1 METIFDKV
9 DSALVQNLSER
20 PEAFQDSHYLNG
32 SAAAATAQQIGSA
45 DLFTPTNGRT
55 PLNQPL
61 PAQIVA
67 ALNLTL
73 VGEYLET
80 EFYSRGLNTPGLIP
94 NELRQVFVR
103 ILLNEV
109 GHRETLLTVLG
120 AQAIPK
126 PTLDFTARGA
136 LPDVFSNFQTFVN
149 LGRTF
154 EDNGVRAI
162 KGQAGNVMADD
173 FVLTTAL
180 RFHSVEARH
189 ASELRRIA
197 GLKGWIVLN
206 QRGNI
211 PAILQG
217 VYDGEENVVQGGVNL
232 VTLTG
237 LPATTVS
244 EAFDEPLTADQVLRN
259 LQPFVR
265 FRRGGILF
273 RDELRNKGK
282 EEAAADSTLR

>member
-1 METIFDKV
+1 METIFEKV
-9 DSALVQNLSER
+9 DSALVQNLSEH
-20 PEAFQDSHYLNG
+20 PEAFHDSRYLNS
-32 SAAAATAQQIGSA
+32 SAAASQQTGNS

-61 PAQIVA
+61 PPQIIA
-67 ALNLTL
+67 ALNLGLTT
-73 VGEYLET
+73 EYLET
-80 EFYSRGLNTPGLIP
+80 EFYTTGLNTPGLIP
-94 NELRQVFVR
+94 NDLRQVFVR

-120 AQAIPK
+120 LNSIPK
-126 PTLDFTARGA
+126 PFLDFTARGA
-136 LPDVFSNFQTFVN
+136 VPDVFSNFQSFLN

-154 EDNGVRAI
+154 EDQGVRFV
-162 KGQAGNVMADD
+162 KGQAGNVMSDD

-180 RFHSVEARH
+180 RFHSTEARH

-197 GLKGWIVLN
+197 GLKGWITLN

-211 PAILQG
+211 PAIFQG
-217 VYDGEENVVQGGVNL
+217 VYDGEENVVQGGINL
-232 VTLTG
+232 VALTG

-265 FRRGGILF
+265 FRRGRGNIF
-273 RDELRNKGK
+273 GNDSNVSGETESNKK
-282 EEAAADSTLR
+282 

>member
-9 DSALVQNLSER
+9 DSALVQNLSDR
-20 PEAFQDSHYLNG
+20 PEAFHDSRYLNS
-32 SAAAATAQQIGSA
+32 SAAAQQQTGNS

-55 PLNQPL
+55 PLNQTL
-61 PAQIVA
+61 PPQIVA
-67 ALNLTL
+67 SLNLALTA
-73 VGEYLET
+73 EYLET
-80 EFYSRGLNTPGLIP
+80 EFYTTGLNTPGLIP

-120 AQAIPK
+120 LNSIPK
-126 PTLDFTARGA
+126 PTFDFTARGA
-136 LPDVFSNFQTFVN
+136 VPDVFSNFQSFLN

-154 EDNGVRAI
+154 EDQGVRAI
-162 KGQAGNVMADD
+162 KGQAGNVMSDK

-180 RFHSVEARH
+180 RFHSTEARH

-211 PAILQG
+211 PAIFQG
-217 VYDGEENVVQGGVNL
+217 VYDGEENVVQGGINL

-237 LPATTVS
+237 LPAATVS
-244 EAFDEPLTADQVLRN
+244 EAFDEPLTADQVLQN
-259 LQPFVR
+259 IAPFVR
-265 FRRGGILF
+265 FRRGGKGTIF
-273 RDELRNKGK
+273 RSRPTEDSETDNKN
-282 EEAAADSTLR
+282 

>member
-9 DSALVQNLSER
+9 DSALVENLSEH
-20 PEAFQDSHYLNG
+20 PEAFHDSRYLNS
-32 SAAAATAQQIGSA
+32 SAADSQQIGGS

-55 PLNQPL
+55 PLGQPL
-61 PAQIVA
+61 PPQIVA
-67 ALNLTL
+67 ALNLALTA
-73 VGEYLET
+73 EYLET
-80 EFYSRGLNTPGLIP
+80 EFYANGLNTPGLIP

-120 AQAIPK
+120 FNSIPK
-126 PTLDFTARGA
+126 PLLDFTARGA
-136 LPDVFSNFQTFVN
+136 VPDVFSNFQSFLN

-154 EDNGVRAI
+154 EDQGVRAI
-162 KGQAGNVMADD
+162 KGQAGNVMSDD

-197 GLKGWIVLN
+197 GLKGWITLN

-211 PAILQG
+211 PAIFQG
-217 VYDGEENVVQGGVNL
+217 VYDGEENVIQGGINL

-265 FRRGGILF
+265 FRRNGIPF
-273 RDELRNKGK
+273 RDEFRNTDEDNEK
-282 EEAAADSTLR
+282 

>member
-9 DSALVQNLSER
+9 DSALVQNLSEH
-20 PEAFQDSHYLNG
+20 PEAFHDSRYLNS
-32 SAAAATAQQIGSA
+32 SAAAQQTRDS

-61 PAQIVA
+61 PPQIIA
-67 ALNLTL
+67 SLNLALTA
-73 VGEYLET
+73 EYLET
-80 EFYSRGLNTPGLIP
+80 EFYTTGLNTPGLIP

-120 AQAIPK
+120 FNSIPK
-126 PTLDFTARGA
+126 PFFDLTARGA
-136 LPDVFSNFQTFVN
+136 VPDVFSNFQSFLN

-154 EDNGVRAI
+154 EDQGVRAI
-162 KGQAGNVMADD
+162 KGQAPNVMSDD

-180 RFHSVEARH
+180 RFHSAEARH

-211 PAILQG
+211 PAIFQG
-217 VYDGEENVVQGGVNL
+217 VYDGEENVVQGGINL

-244 EAFDEPLTADQVLRN
+244 EAFDEPLTADQVLQN
-259 LQPFVR
+259 LAPFIR
-265 FRRGGILF
+265 FRRGGRGTPF
-273 RDELRNKGK
+273 SRSKPSEDGETGNKN
-282 EEAAADSTLR
+282 

>member
-9 DSALVQNLSER
+9 DSALVQNLSEH
-20 PEAFQDSHYLNG
+20 PEAFHDSRYLNS
-32 SAAAATAQQIGSA
+32 SAAASQQTGNS

-61 PAQIVA
+61 PPQIIA
-67 ALNLTL
+67 ALNLGLTT
-73 VGEYLET
+73 EYLET
-80 EFYSRGLNTPGLIP
+80 EFYTTGLNTPGLIP
-94 NELRQVFVR
+94 NDLRQVFVR

-120 AQAIPK
+120 LNSIPK
-126 PTLDFTARGA
+126 PFLDFTARGA
-136 LPDVFSNFQTFVN
+136 VPDVFSNFQSFLN

-154 EDNGVRAI
+154 EDQGVRFV
-162 KGQAGNVMADD
+162 KGQAGNVMSDD

-180 RFHSVEARH
+180 RFHSTEARH

-197 GLKGWIVLN
+197 GLKGWITLN

-211 PAILQG
+211 PAIFQG
-217 VYDGEENVVQGGVNL
+217 VYDGEENVVQGGINL

-244 EAFDEPLTADQVLRN
+244 EAFDEPLTADQVLLN

-265 FRRGGILF
+265 FRRGRGIIF
-273 RDELRNKGK
+273 GNDSNVSGEIESNKK
-282 EEAAADSTLR
+282 

>member
-9 DSALVQNLSER
+9 DSALVQNLSEH
-20 PEAFQDSHYLNG
+20 PEAFHDSRYLNS
-32 SAAAATAQQIGSA
+32 SAAASQQTGNS

-61 PAQIVA
+61 PPQIIA
-67 ALNLTL
+67 ALNLGLTT
-73 VGEYLET
+73 EYLET
-80 EFYSRGLNTPGLIP
+80 EFYSTGLNTPGLIP
-94 NELRQVFVR
+94 NDLRQVFVR
-103 ILLNEV
+103 IFLNEV
-109 GHRETLLTVLG
+109 GHRETLLAVLG
-120 AQAIPK
+120 LNSIPK
-126 PTLDFTARGA
+126 PFLDFTARGA
-136 LPDVFSNFQTFVN
+136 VPDVFSNFQSFLN

-154 EDNGVRAI
+154 EDMGVRAI
-162 KGQAGNVMADD
+162 KGQAGNVMSDD

-180 RFHSVEARH
+180 RFHSTEARH

-197 GLKGWIVLN
+197 GLKGWITLN

-211 PAILQG
+211 PAIFQG
-217 VYDGEENVVQGGVNL
+217 VYDGEENVVQGGINL

-265 FRRGGILF
+265 FRRSRGNPFGILN
-273 RDELRNKGK
+273 RD
-282 EEAAADSTLR
+282 AANDGNEK

>member
-9 DSALVQNLSER
+9 DSTLVQNLSEH
-20 PEAFQDSHYLNG
+20 PEAFHDSRYLNSSVAASGQITG
-32 SAAAATAQQIGSA
+32 S

-55 PLNQPL
+55 PLGRPL
-61 PAQIVA
+61 PPQIVA
-67 ALNLTL
+67 GLNLTL
-73 VGEYLET
+73 TGEYLET
-80 EFYSRGLNTPGLIP
+80 EFYATGLNTPGLIP

-120 AQAIPK
+120 FNSVPK
-126 PTLDFTARGA
+126 PLFDFTARGA
-136 LPDVFSNFQTFVN
+136 VPDVFTNFQSFVN

-154 EDNGVRAI
+154 EDNGVRAV
-162 KGQAGNVMADD
+162 KGQAPNVMADD

-197 GLKGWIVLN
+197 GLKGWITLN

-211 PAILQG
+211 PAIFQG
-217 VYDGEENVVQGGVNL
+217 VYDSEENVTQGGINL
-232 VTLTG
+232 ATLTG

-265 FRRGGILF
+265 FRRNGIPF
-273 RDELRNKGK
+273 RDEFRSN
-282 EEAAADSTLR
+282 EENNEK